1 MVEPT
6 GVDIN
11 IDTIMPTNAHRT
23 EIIPEQITTPL
34 KFRIILI
41 EDNAGKI
48 IKAEINRERTKFIDK
63 TIITAMTIAIRK
75 LYRSALI
82 PVAFAKFSSNVT
94 AKILL

>member
-11 IDTIMPTNAHRT
+11 IDTIIPTNAHIT

-34 KFRIILI
+34 KFCIILI

-48 IKAEINRERTKFIDK
+48 IKAEIKREPTKFIDS
-63 TIITAMTIAIRK
+63 TMITAMTIAIRR
-75 LYRSALI
+75 LYLSAFI
-82 PVAFAKFSSNVT
+82 PVALAKFSSNVT
-94 AKILL
+94 VKILL